1 MDRGGWWLQSMQS
14 VAESDTT
21 EPLRLSLSSSF
32 MLPFFVEGGSN
43 NLHFIFAVVVQSL
56 SSVPFFITLWT
67 AAHQIP
73 LFKSIESVMLSNHLI
88 LCSSLLLLLSI
99 FPSIRV
105 FSNESCQV
113 A

>member
-43 NLHFIFAVVVQSL
+43 NLHFIFAVVESL
-56 SSVPFFITLWT
+56 SCSR
-67 AAHQIP
+67 
-73 LFKSIESVMLSNHLI
+73 LFEI
-88 LCSSLLLLLSI
+88 LCNPMDCSTPD
-99 FPSIRV
+99 FPV
-105 FSNESCQV
+105 LHYLPEFVQV
-113 A
+113 HVH